1 MMAEKLQK
9 DITIEDLNHLMDT
22 GHIYRFP
29 FAINREVYII
39 SNHKPTRVMV
49 TDMSVKQIQLNGQW
63 YTEEEIKRIGG
74 VFDSEFAA
82 LRSITEN

>member
-63 YTEEEIKRIGG
+63 YTEEEVKRIGG
-74 VFDSEFAA
+74 VYDSEFAA

>member
-1 MMAEKLQK
+1 MMAEKLHK
-9 DITIEDLNHLMDT
+9 DVTLEDLNHLIDT

-39 SNHKPTRVMV
+39 SNHKPAKVMV
-49 TDMSVKQIQLNGQW
+49 TDMSVKQIQLSGQW
-63 YTEEEIKRIGG
+63 YTEEEITKIGG

-82 LRSITEN
+82 LRSITGD

>member
-1 MMAEKLQK
+1 MGEKLQK
-9 DITIEDLNHLMDT
+9 DITLEELNHLMDT

-63 YTEEEIKRIGG
+63 YTEEEVKRIGG
-74 VFDSEFAA
+74 VYDSEFAA
-82 LRSITEN
+82 LRSITGS

>member
-63 YTEEEIKRIGG
+63 YTEEEVKRMGG
-74 VFDSEFAA
+74 VYDSEFAA

>member
-9 DITIEDLNHLMDT
+9 EITLEDLNLLIDT
-22 GHIYRFP
+22 GHIYRFR
-29 FAINREVYII
+29 FALNREVYII

-49 TDMSVKQIQLNGQW
+49 TDMSVKQIQLHGQW
-63 YTEEEIKRIGG
+63 YTEEEVKRIGG

-82 LRSITEN
+82 LRSNTEN

>member
-1 MMAEKLQK
+1 MMAGKLQK

-63 YTEEEIKRIGG
+63 YTEEEVKRIGG

-82 LRSITEN
+82 LRSITGN

>member
-1 MMAEKLQK
+1 MMGEKLQK
-9 DITIEDLNHLMDT
+9 DITLEELNHLMDT

-63 YTEEEIKRIGG
+63 YTEEEVKRIGG

-82 LRSITEN
+82 LRSNTEN

>member
-1 MMAEKLQK
+1 MMGEKLQK
-9 DITIEDLNHLMDT
+9 DITLEELNHLMDT

-63 YTEEEIKRIGG
+63 YTEEEVKRIGG

-82 LRSITEN
+82 LRSITGN

>member
-1 MMAEKLQK
+1 MGEKLQK
-9 DITIEDLNHLMDT
+9 DITLEELNHLMDT

-63 YTEEEIKRIGG
+63 YTEEEVKRMGG
-74 VFDSEFAA
+74 VYDSEFAA

>member
-1 MMAEKLQK
+1 MGEKLQK
-9 DITIEDLNHLMDT
+9 DITLEELNHLMDT

-63 YTEEEIKRIGG
+63 YTEEEVKRIGG

-82 LRSITEN
+82 LRSITGN

>member
-1 MMAEKLQK
+1 MMGEKLQK
-9 DITIEDLNHLMDT
+9 DITLEELNHLMDT

-63 YTEEEIKRIGG
+63 YTEEEVKRMGG
-74 VFDSEFAA
+74 VYDSEFAA

>member
-63 YTEEEIKRIGG
+63 YTEEEVKRIGG

-82 LRSITEN
+82 LRSITGN